1 MAKNTTIFR
10 CQKCDSQFPKW
21 QGKCTECGAWG
32 TLIEEQHQTHVSQKS
47 VVSMTG
53 APAQMTKLGSMIG
66 ESVQRIPSGIT
77 EVDRVLGG
85 GIVPGAVYLLT
96 GDPGVGK
103 STLLLQLASAIDKE
117 ALYFSAE
124 ESLDQIKNRVDRL
137 GVDLS
142 KVGFASENDLDTLLA
157 TIQKSACAFAIIDSL
172 QTIRDAN
179 LAQEPGSVT
188 QIKTSTAKLVE
199 VAKQKHIALFLVG
212 HVTKS
217 GNVAGPKTLEHLVD
231 GVLHLEGDQHHQYRI
246 LRSTKN
252 RFGSIDEIGV
262 FEVDSSGLHPAK
274 NPSEVFLAE
283 QTTQIPGSV
292 VTPVVEG
299 SRVFFVEYQALVSRT
314 SFGYP
319 VRKSVGFDQNR
330 LQMLIAVLVKRL
342 RLPLDQFDV
351 HLNVAGGMKMQE
363 PACDMAVMAAVIS
376 ALKNITLPRQSIV
389 FGEVGLAGE
398 VRPVSFFERRIAEA
412 KKLGYT
418 NILCP
423 KGKTGSDTSVT
434 SLGSIADFVRIVG
447 A

>member
-1 MAKNTTIFR
+1 MAKQKTIYR

-21 QGKCTECGAWG
+21 QGKCSECGAWG
-32 TLIEEQHQTHVSQKS
+32 TLVEERERLSAS
-47 VVSMTG
+47 
-53 APAQMTKLGSMIG
+53 APVTTSRGNPAKMTKLGQVSSQ
-66 ESVQRIPSGIT
+66 SVKRVASGIT

-96 GDPGVGK
+96 GDPGIGK
-103 STLLLQLASAIDKE
+103 STLLLQLASLIGKDTS
-117 ALYFSAE
+117 YFSAE

-137 GVDLS
+137 GLDLS
-142 KVGFASENDLDTLLA
+142 HVGFASESDLDTLLA
-157 TIQKSACAFAIIDSL
+157 TLQESPSSFAIVDSL
-172 QTIRDAN
+172 QTIRDAG

-188 QIKTSTAKLVE
+188 QIKTCTAKLVE
-199 VAKQKHIALFLVG
+199 VAKQKNIALVLVG

-231 GVLHLEGDQHHQYRI
+231 CVLHLEGDQHHQYRI
-246 LRSTKN
+246 LRSSKN

-262 FEVDSSGLHPAK
+262 FEVDSQGLHPAK
-274 NPSEVFLAE
+274 NPAEVFLAE
-283 QTTQIPGSV
+283 QTTRVPGSV

-330 LQMLIAVLVKRL
+330 LQMLVAVLVKRL

-363 PACDMAVMAAVIS
+363 PACDMAVIASVIS
-376 ALKNITLPRQSIV
+376 ALKNHTLAPRTIV

-398 VRPVSFFERRIAEA
+398 VRPVPYTERRISESL
-412 KKLGYT
+412 KLGYKT
-418 NILCP
+418 ILCP
-423 KGKTGSDTSVT
+423 KDKTTRPQGVTALVNISDFLKV
-434 SLGSIADFVRIVG
+434 LGA
-447 A
+447 

>member
-1 MAKNTTIFR
+1 MAKHTTIFR

-32 TLIEEQHQTHVSQKS
+32 TLIEEQPRVASAPKQRVG
-47 VVSMTG
+47 MTS
-53 APAQMTKLGSMIG
+53 APAKVTKLAGMSG
-66 ESVQRIPSGIT
+66 ESVLRIPSGIT

-103 STLLLQLASAIDKE
+103 STILLQLASAINKE

-157 TIQKSACAFAIIDSL
+157 TLEQSTCAFAIIDSL
-172 QTIRDAN
+172 QTIRDAS

-199 VAKQKHIALFLVG
+199 IAKQKQIALFLVG

-217 GNVAGPKTLEHLVD
+217 GSVAGPKTLEHLVD

-262 FEVDSSGLHPAK
+262 FEVDSQGLHPAK

-283 QTTQIPGSV
+283 QTTQTPGSV

-363 PACDMAVMAAVIS
+363 PACDMAVIAAVIS
-376 ALKNITLPRQSIV
+376 ALKNVTLPKQSVV

-398 VRPVSFFERRIAEA
+398 VRPVAYTERRISEA

-418 NILCP
+418 TILCP
-423 KGKTGSDTSVT
+423 KGKVKSTASVT
-434 SLGSIADFVRIVG
+434 ELGSITDFVRIIG

>member
-1 MAKNTTIFR
+1 MYR

-21 QGKCTECGAWG
+21 QGRCTECQAWG
-32 TLIEEQHQTHVSQKS
+32 TLIEEQTKKS
-47 VVSMTG
+47 ATKTG
-53 APAQMTKLGSMIG
+53 LSLHSGTPAQITKLGDMSH
-66 ESVQRIPSGIT
+66 SSAQRIPMGIS

-85 GIVPGAVYLLT
+85 GLVLGGVYLLT

-103 STLLLQLASAIDKE
+103 STLLLQLVASIKRE

-137 GVDLS
+137 GADVS
-142 KVGFASENDLDTLLA
+142 HVGFAAESDLDTLLA
-157 TIQKSACAFAIIDSL
+157 TLQQSSCALAIVDSL
-172 QTIRDAN
+172 QTIRDAS
-179 LAQEPGSVT
+179 LDQEPGSVT
-188 QIKTSTAKLVE
+188 QIKTCTAKLVE
-199 VAKQKHIALFLVG
+199 VAKQKRIALVIVG
-212 HVTKS
+212 HVTKT

-231 GVLHLEGDQHHQYRI
+231 GVLYLEGDQHHQYRI

-262 FEVDSSGLHPAK
+262 FEVDSKGLHPAL
-274 NPSEVFLAE
+274 NPSQVFLAE
-283 QTTQIPGSV
+283 QSTTVPGSV
-292 VTPVVEG
+292 ITPVVEG

-319 VRKSVGFDQNR
+319 VRKSVGFDPNR
-330 LQMLIAVLVKRL
+330 LQMLVAVLVKRL

-363 PACDMAVMAAVIS
+363 PSCDMAVIAAIVS
-376 ALKNITLPRQSIV
+376 ALKNVALPKQTVV

-398 VRPVSFFERRIAEA
+398 VRPVPYAERRVVEA

-418 NILCP
+418 RVLCP
-423 KGKTGSDTSVT
+423 EDKTTKEHDIRAIRT
-434 SLGSIADFVRIVG
+434 IADFVRELGV
-447 A
+447 